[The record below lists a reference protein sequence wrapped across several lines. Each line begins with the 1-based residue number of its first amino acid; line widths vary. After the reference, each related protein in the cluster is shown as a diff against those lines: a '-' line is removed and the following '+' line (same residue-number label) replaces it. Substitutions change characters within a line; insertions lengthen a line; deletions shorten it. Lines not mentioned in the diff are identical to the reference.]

1 MSAKPGRNDPCHCG
15 SGKKYKH
22 CHLAADS
29 AINGA
34 NGNGKVAET
43 HSAPPQTPA
52 ESLDETVRTLQGLLG
67 TKARKHPEEI
77 ARMLA
82 RAELLKAYLRRE
94 SEIQSATQ
102 ALESRQKEFAE
113 FAHDATAFQDR
124 VETLFAEDRFVCC
137 RFTIDALQRAFDH
150 FGSPL
155 TIPKEK
161 LKEHM
166 RAVILHLA
174 DKDYRTSA
182 SINLLLSLPDY
193 VAAERFIDGCLVMSC
208 ARMTLEV
215 AQADNPFLW
224 QMLVH
229 GYQAWT
235 AAKQARLGG

>member
-1 MSAKPGRNDPCHCG
+1 MSEKPGRNDPCPCG

-22 CHLAADS
+22 CHLAADG
-29 AINGA
+29 ATNGA
-34 NGNGKVAET
+34 NGSGKIAED
-43 HSAPPQTPA
+43 HPAPPQTAA

-67 TKARKHPEEI
+67 TKAKKHPEEI

-82 RAELLKAYLRRE
+82 RAELLKAYLSRE
-94 SEIQSATQ
+94 PEIQAAMR
-102 ALESRQKEFAE
+102 ALETRQNEFAQ
-113 FAHDATAFQDR
+113 FANDATAFQDR
-124 VETLFAEDRFVCC
+124 VEAIFAEDRFVSC
-137 RFTIDALQRAFDH
+137 RFSIEALHRAFDH

-155 TIPKEK
+155 KIAKEK

-182 SINLLLSLPDY
+182 SITLLMSLPDY
-193 VAAERFIDGCLVMSC
+193 VAAERFMDGCLAMSC
-208 ARMTLEV
+208 ARMTLEPGH
-215 AQADNPFLW
+215 ADNPFLW

-235 AAKQARLGG
+235 AAKQARLGA